1 MLLAGVALYASG
13 CAPSYH
19 PGLPPGSPF
28 AGTEQETGGTTGHP
42 APVAVALGPASGD
55 VTKDSAV
62 VWGRTEG
69 PALVQVEWWPASAA
83 VVTDGGQSDRTPSA
97 PTGSAPAA
105 MRSVPHTTSA
115 EQDFTFK
122 TRIEALRPATT
133 YFYRLW
139 AMPLSGAH
147 GREQAAVSSLG
158 SFRTTPRP
166 TDATRVS
173 FAWSGD
179 LGGQGRCRQGE
190 PHYPMLD
197 RVRRLQPAFF
207 VFLGD
212 LIYGDESCP
221 TPPNVP
227 GSEKPATTLDDYRA
241 KHRYQHGAPTLRRLL
256 AEVPIWAIWDD
267 HEVRNNFSGPF
278 DPQMP
283 AGRQAL
289 MEYWP
294 IGVPQADGTRLY
306 RSWRYGADV
315 EFFLLDTRQYR
326 SRNTDLDDARKTML
340 GAQQRAWLLD
350 GVTRSTATWKI
361 IFTSVPLSNPD
372 KGAPTIPGNDGWAR
386 GADGRG
392 FETEL
397 TALVDAFRTQ
407 AVRNV
412 VWLAGDV
419 HYVQGVAYD
428 ADTDG
433 APDFHEFIAGPLSA
447 RPGRLATVPPTFHPT
462 VLFSESGYD
471 NVGHV
476 TVDRETLQVEIVD
489 VDGRIRH
496 SHTVRAVAGGP
507 R

>member
-1 MLLAGVALYASG
+1 M
-13 CAPSYH
+13 
-19 PGLPPGSPF
+19 
-28 AGTEQETGGTTGHP
+28 
-42 APVAVALGPASGD
+42 
-55 VTKDSAV
+55 
-62 VWGRTEG
+62 
-69 PALVQVEWWPASAA
+69 VQVEWWPASAA
-83 VVTDGGQSDRTPSA
+83 VAAGSGALGSVGSPSSMSSTASVGSTNASSLSAESMGTDS
-97 PTGSAPAA
+97 AA
-105 MRSVPHTTSA
+105 MRSVPAATSA
-115 EQDFTFK
+115 EHDFTFK
-122 TRIEALRPATT
+122 AVIEKLRPATT

-139 AMPLSGAH
+139 ATPNSGAR
-147 GREQAAVSSLG
+147 REGAAVASPLG
-158 SFRTTPRP
+158 SFRTAPLVADT
-166 TDATRVS
+166 ARVS

-212 LIYGDESCP
+212 LIYGDEWCP
-221 TPPNVP
+221 VPPNLP
-227 GSEKPATTLDDYRA
+227 GSEKPAVTLDEYRA

-256 AEVPIWAIWDD
+256 AEVPVWAVWDD

-289 MEYWP
+289 LDYWP
-294 IGVPQADGTRLY
+294 IGAPTDEPTRLY
-306 RSWRYGADV
+306 RSWRYGAEV
-315 EFFLLDTRQYR
+315 ELFLLDTRQYR
-326 SRNTDLDDARKTML
+326 SRNTDLDDAQKTML
-340 GAQQRAWLLD
+340 GARQRAWLID
-350 GVTRSTATWKI
+350 GVTQSTATWKV

-386 GADGRG
+386 DADGRG
-392 FETEL
+392 FQTEL
-397 TALVDAFRTQ
+397 TALVEAFRAQ

-419 HYVQGVAYD
+419 HYAQGIAYD
-428 ADTDG
+428 ADGDG

-447 RPGRLATVPPTFHPT
+447 RPGRLVPVPPTFHPT
-462 VLFSESGYD
+462 VLFSENGYD

-476 TVDRETLQVEIVD
+476 TIDRETFQVDIVD

-496 SHTVRAVAGGP
+496 SHTVRAAGEGGSATSIP
-507 R
+507 VPPVGSAQQ